1 MHNAYKIK
9 RHQECLT
16 AVCMIPV
23 QVSEKLVPV
32 KASQSGPAARE
43 PVEAANT
50 GSGWAVLQ
58 DELVGVAGTGTKLK
72 DWDKAIES
80 EEDDGVAG
88 EREGVSSSDEEPE
101 W

>member
-1 MHNAYKIK
+1 M
-9 RHQECLT
+9 QETPRDIDQDLTTEGGCL
-16 AVCMIPV
+16 

-32 KASQSGPAARE
+32 RATGLVPAARE
-43 PVEAANT
+43 PVEVAGT

-58 DELVGVAGTGTKLK
+58 DDLVGVAGTGTKLK
-72 DWDKAIES
+72 DWDKVLES
-80 EEDDGVAG
+80 EDNDDMAG